1 MSLIDP
7 SQAMFFQTI
16 NLLFFFNKS
25 TNLMI
30 NLTIPVVGGAVSVF
44 LPVLPTV
51 SDISALKTVAFTS
64 KNL

>member
-1 MSLIDP
+1 
-7 SQAMFFQTI
+7 
-16 NLLFFFNKS
+16 
-25 TNLMI
+25 MI